1 MPCEVGELV
10 VCFLA
15 LARPFII
22 DVQKVQCGVCGSTPF
37 IWEPTPEADAEA
49 EGGDVNDRAE
59 SDSGV
64 ELDDGVET
72 DDGVDTDNEV
82 DNRDS
87 SLC

>member
-1 MPCEVGELV
+1 MPREVSKLV

-22 DVQKVQCGVCGSTPF
+22 DVQKVQCSVCGSTPF
-37 IWEPTPEADAEA
+37 IWELTPKADAKA
-49 EGGDVNDRAE
+49 EGSNVDNRAK

-64 ELDDGVET
+64 ELDDRVET
-72 DDGVDTDNEV
+72 DNRVDTNNKV